1 MVMKSG
7 KWFLLITTLTI
18 GIGYFQASGE
28 LDVKASLTKRDE
40 HNFIGNLPQK
50 DWELRAYLRD
60 TRWNFG
66 GDIILTLRGDGTISK
81 TWGKQHTKWDIK
93 DMHLYYEQKV
103 FRFSDD
109 FRAIE
114 LIMEESAGADCTK
127 LKTGVLFEK

>member
-1 MVMKSG
+1 MKSR

-18 GIGYFQASGE
+18 GIGCLQASGE
-28 LDVKASLTKRDE
+28 LDVKASLTKRAE
-40 HNFIGNLPQK
+40 HNLIGKLPRK
-50 DWELRAYLRD
+50 DWELTAYLRD

-66 GDIILTLRGDGTISK
+66 GDKILTLSGDGTTSK
-81 TWGKQHTKWDIK
+81 TWGKRHLKWDIK

-114 LIMEESAGADCTK
+114 LIVEESAGADCAK
-127 LKTGVLFEK
+127 LKTGVLIEK